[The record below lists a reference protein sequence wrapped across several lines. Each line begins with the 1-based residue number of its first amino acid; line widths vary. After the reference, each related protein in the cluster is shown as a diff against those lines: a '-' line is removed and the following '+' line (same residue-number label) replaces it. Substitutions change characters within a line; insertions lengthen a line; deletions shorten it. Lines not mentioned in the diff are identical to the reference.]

1 MICLQYN
8 RVDDEDKDDDCNDEV
23 DCLRLQQT
31 LDKQCVVAEKRKDGE
46 TLRVLVP
53 NQSMDVK
60 AVITIFLFYMN
71 GNHNISLKYEW

>member
-8 RVDDEDKDDDCNDEV
+8 RVDDDEDKDDDCNDV

-31 LDKQCVVAEKRKDGE
+31 LDKQCVFAEKRKDDE
-46 TLRVLVP
+46 SLRVLVP

-60 AVITIFLFYMN
+60 AVITIFLLYMN
-71 GNHNISLKYEW
+71 GNHNISL